1 MDPIVEALNTDEIA
15 DLEAKRT
22 WVLDHYADDAK
33 HRYESVNGKLQLLDV
48 ILRNGW
54 IAPDE
59 RIKLLCLGVAF
70 GDALAQELGLK
81 WVAVEDDYGR
91 DPALTVE
98 GTSIRVFPLTSIAKR
113 IEAGE
118 EVNVFDLF
126 ESACANIEQLI
137 RDGA

>member
-1 MDPIVEALNTDEIA
+1 MDPIVDALKTDEIA

-22 WVLDHYADDAK
+22 WVRDHYEDDAK
-33 HRYESVNGKLQLLDV
+33 HNYESVDGKLRLLDV

-54 IAPDE
+54 IAASE
-59 RIKLLCLGVAF
+59 RVKLLCLGVTF

-81 WVAVEDDYGR
+81 WIAVQDDYGR

-98 GTSIRVFPLTSIAKR
+98 GTSIRIFPLTSIAKR
-113 IEAGE
+113 IEGGE

-126 ESACANIEQLI
+126 ESACGSIEQLI